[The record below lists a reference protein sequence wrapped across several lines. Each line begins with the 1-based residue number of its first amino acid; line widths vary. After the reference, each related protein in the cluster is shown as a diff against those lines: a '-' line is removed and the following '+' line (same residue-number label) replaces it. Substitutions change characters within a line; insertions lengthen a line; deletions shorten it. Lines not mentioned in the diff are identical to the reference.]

1 MSTQYFIEYNTHNTY
16 ETVVK
21 EAVFDFLI
29 APCKDATQMV
39 TEVNFRSSVEG
50 TIFGR
55 SNPFGFE
62 LTCIRTTR
70 PFQDFK
76 FWMKA
81 TVEKYDQEAYTHG
94 NLSVEDEQAILS
106 GHEFYINHHLYL
118 EFSNYTTITD
128 AYNDRLLYRQ
138 PEQFTYNFLTQLNH
152 HVHHMLGFDTEPTNV
167 HTTVCEAIDLGKG
180 VCQDFTH
187 LFVAIARKNRIPCRY
202 VSGYLNQGG
211 GVVGAAAMHAWVE
224 AFVPGNGWHGF
235 DPTNNLLIDKNYIKT
250 AHGVDYSDCSP
261 IKGVLQTSGENHT
274 KYQVKVRTKADQQ
287 AEAAQQ

>member
-1 MSTQYFIEYNTHNTY
+1 
-16 ETVVK
+16 
-21 EAVFDFLI
+21 
-29 APCKDATQMV
+29 
-39 TEVNFRSSVEG
+39 
-50 TIFGR
+50 
-55 SNPFGFE
+55 
-62 LTCIRTTR
+62 
-70 PFQDFK
+70 
-76 FWMKA
+76 
-81 TVEKYDQEAYTHG
+81 
-94 NLSVEDEQAILS
+94 
-106 GHEFYINHHLYL
+106 
-118 EFSNYTTITD
+118 
-128 AYNDRLLYRQ
+128 
-138 PEQFTYNFLTQLNH
+138 
-152 HVHHMLGFDTEPTNV
+152 
-167 HTTVCEAIDLGKG
+167 VCEAIDLGKG